1 MKYLFFV
8 ICLSTCIGIQAA
20 EFLTHMYNKF
30 VLDRNALYD
39 SLVIEYGEKNQA
51 GR

>member
-1 MKYLFFV
+1 MAELHKRNEISFFCDLF
-8 ICLSTCIGIQAA
+8 I
-20 EFLTHMYNKF
+20 YF

-39 SLVIEYGEKNQA
+39 SLVIQIGEKNQA